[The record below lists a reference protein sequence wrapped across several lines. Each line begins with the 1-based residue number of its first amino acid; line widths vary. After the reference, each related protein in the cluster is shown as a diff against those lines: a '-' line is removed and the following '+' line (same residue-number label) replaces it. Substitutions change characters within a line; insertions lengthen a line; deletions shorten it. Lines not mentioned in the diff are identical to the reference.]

1 MEIVNEMRDT
11 RLGDC
16 MQQVSS
22 SDTNLLKHNMK
33 PDNKNDNQVSLGL
46 GPWVWEEELS
56 LITRGLSPEKF
67 FSAPADCFRVLS
79 GVQ

>member
-33 PDNKNDNQVSLGL
+33 PDKKNDMITKSAWALGL
-46 GPWVWEEELS
+46 GGGGIINYS
-56 LITRGLSPEKF
+56 GLSPEKF